1 MDVLIHICCGVC
13 ILEPLRDLRGE
24 GHEVLGVWVNPN
36 VEPAAEHD
44 RRLDALGTVA
54 RVEGLPLVRLNASKF
69 SPPAAEPSDE
79 RCGYCYRLRLLP
91 TARLAAESGAAF
103 TTTLLFSRYQR
114 HELITRVAEELAAET
129 GVRFLYRDWRPLFNR
144 GQSRARRLGIY
155 RQRYCGCLASLDARL
170 KE

>member
-13 ILEPLRDLRGE
+13 ILEPLRSLRGE
-24 GHEVLGVWVNPN
+24 GHEALGVWVNPN
-36 VEPAAEHD
+36 IEPAAEHE
-44 RRLDALGTVA
+44 RRLDALGTVV
-54 RVEGLPLVRLNASKF
+54 RVEGLPLVRLDAPGF

-91 TARLAAESGAAF
+91 TARLAAEAGAAF
-103 TTTLLFSRYQR
+103 TTTLFFSRHQR
-114 HELITRVAEELAAET
+114 HELLKAVAREVSKET
-129 GVRFLYRDWRPLFNR
+129 GAEFLYRDWRPLFGR

-155 RQRYCGCLASLDARL
+155 RQRYCGCLPSLEARL

>member
-13 ILEPLRDLRGE
+13 ILEPLRELRGE

-36 VEPAAEHD
+36 IEPAAEHD
-44 RRLDALGTVA
+44 RRLDALGTVV
-54 RVEGLPLVRLNASKF
+54 RVEGFSLVRLDAPEYA
-69 SPPAAEPSDE
+69 PPAAEPSDE
-79 RCGYCYRLRLLP
+79 RCGYCYRTRLLP

-114 HELITRVAEELAAET
+114 HELIKSVAEGLAAET
-129 GVRFLYRDWRPLFNR
+129 GARFLYRDWRPLFNR

-155 RQRYCGCLASLDARL
+155 RQRYCGCLPSLDARL

>member
-13 ILEPLRDLRGE
+13 ILEPLRALREE

-36 VEPAAEHD
+36 IEPTREHD

-54 RVEGLPLVRLNASKF
+54 RVEGFSLVRLDAPEY
-69 SPPAAEPSDE
+69 SPPAPEPSDE

-91 TARLAAESGAAF
+91 TARLAVESGAGF

-114 HELITRVAEELAAET
+114 HDLIKTVAEEVAAET
-129 GVRFLYRDWRPLFNR
+129 G
-144 GQSRARRLGIY
+144 A
-155 RQRYCGCLASLDARL
+155 
-170 KE
+170 